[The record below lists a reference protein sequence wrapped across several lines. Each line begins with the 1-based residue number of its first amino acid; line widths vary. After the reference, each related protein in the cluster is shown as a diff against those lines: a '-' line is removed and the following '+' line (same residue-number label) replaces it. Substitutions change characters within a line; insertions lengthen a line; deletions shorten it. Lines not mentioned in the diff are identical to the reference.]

1 MYPLTHHS
9 FIHPYHL
16 PTYLST
22 YLDNHSSINL
32 SILLPN
38 PHVYLLICQPFICT
52 GIHLSMHASS
62 QQYLFF
68 SKKIPHLSF
77 YFWGQW
83 QPCVET
89 KAHWRST
96 CHEGKRNTISQ
107 GRKAGAIGNEEWK
120 MIGGLSNSPLPYSF
134 SCTPG
139 YQVSLCEGYARA
151 EINCVG
157 TLTQLGKRT
166 PCSRS
171 TKAPRMVILLHNQ
184 ASYTSREYH
193 YGKGP
198 SFSGHIHIR
207 IMKIGCAFFW
217 T

>member
-1 MYPLTHHS
+1 MS
-9 FIHPYHL
+9 I
-16 PTYLST
+16 YLSVSLSSAQASI
-22 YLDNHSSINL
+22 YPCMLPANHIYFSQK
-32 SILLPN
+32 N
-38 PHVYLLICQPFICT
+38 PTFIF
-52 GIHLSMHASS
+52 
-62 QQYLFF
+62 LFLGTVATLCRNKGTL
-68 SKKIPHLSF
+68 KK
-77 YFWGQW
+77 
-83 QPCVET
+83 
-89 KAHWRST
+89 ST

-120 MIGGLSNSPLPYSF
+120 MIGGLSNSPLPHSF

-184 ASYTSREYH
+184 ASYSPREYH